1 MIFSELYSVYYNTV
15 AKILSAMV
23 QGDVDSKTAQKIV
36 EENAFGDSAF
46 TIINAIKSEK
56 WQVMTSDFTTAI
68 EHKPTMPMTILQKR
82 WLKSI
87 SLDPRIKLF
96 GVKFEG
102 LDDVEP
108 LFTQG
113 DRKSVV

>member
-23 QGDVDSKTAQKIV
+23 EGNVDSKAAQKIV
-36 EENAFGDSAF
+36 EENAFGDSAI
-46 TIINAIKSEK
+46 TIMNAIKSEK
-56 WQVMTSDFTTAI
+56 WQLMTSDFTTAI
-68 EHKPTMPMTILQKR
+68 EHKPTMPLTTLQKR

-87 SLDPRIKLF
+87 SLDPRIQLF

-108 LFTQG
+108 VFTQ
-113 DRKSVV
+113 DH

>member
-15 AKILSAMV
+15 TKILSAMV
-23 QGDVDSKTAQKIV
+23 EGNVDSKTAQKIV

-46 TIINAIKSEK
+46 TIMNAIKSEK

-82 WLKSI
+82 WLNFLAKILKS
-87 SLDPRIKLF
+87 LK
-96 GVKFEG
+96 
-102 LDDVEP
+102 
-108 LFTQG
+108 QA
-113 DRKSVV
+113 